1 MRRLLLAL
9 ALLSLALPPLAAAD
23 SEVGAGALA
32 VRAGKVFPISG
43 PPIEDGIV
51 LIEDG
56 LITAVGPASS
66 LAVPKGAELIHEP
79 EAWLIPG
86 FVDLHTHV
94 AGTDLNDATFP
105 VNPDLDVLDQLV
117 PGNELLLEGLAGGV
131 TTALFIPGS
140 ATNLGGFGAL
150 VKPAGR
156 DIDELVMRY
165 PGAMKIA
172 QAGNPERYSGE
183 IGRGRL
189 GMNWNLRRAMQ
200 QGKDYH
206 EAWTAFED
214 GRSETRPEKVH
225 RLETMRGLFRHE
237 FPVLVHTQWMP
248 VFQSTIRILRDE
260 MGVDIVLSHATF
272 DSFHNSP
279 LVIERDLPVNLGPRQ
294 YHVDYDSGKVVGLGQ
309 RYHEMGVEN
318 LSLNTDSPVVHQEEL
333 SYQAT
338 MAVRMGLPWDV
349 ALRALTLEP
358 AEAVGVSDRVGS
370 FEAGK
375 DADLVL
381 WTGDPL
387 DPRSSVL
394 VTISEGRV
402 ALDQRG
408 PDAERKF

>member
-1 MRRLLLAL
+1 MKRLLLAFALLAL
-9 ALLSLALPPLAAAD
+9 ALPAVAAPM
-23 SEVGAGALA
+23 A
-32 VRAGKVFPISG
+32 VRAGRVFPVSG
-43 PPIEDGIV
+43 PPID
-51 LIEDG
+51 DG
-56 LITAVGPASS
+56 LVLVEGGRIVAVGPASS
-66 LAVPKGAELIHEP
+66 LAVPAGAELIHEP
-79 EAWLIPG
+79 EAWLVPG

-94 AGTDLNDATFP
+94 AGTDLNDGTHP
-105 VNPDLDVLDQLV
+105 INPDLDVLDQLV

-150 VKPAGR
+150 VKSAGR
-156 DIDELVMRY
+156 DVDELVMRF

-172 QAGNPERYSGE
+172 QAGNPERRSGE

-189 GMNWNLRRAMQ
+189 GMNWNIRRALQ

-206 EAWTAFED
+206 EAWTAFEE
-214 GRSETRPEKVH
+214 GRTAVQPERVH

-248 VFQSTIRILRDE
+248 VFQSTIRILKDE
-260 MGVDIVLSHATF
+260 MGVDVVLSHATF
-272 DSFHNSP
+272 DSYHNAP
-279 LVIERDLPVNLGPRQ
+279 LVIERQLPVNLGPRQ
-294 YHVDYDSGKVVGLGQ
+294 YHVDYDTGKVVGLGQ
-309 RYHEMGVEN
+309 RYHELGVER

-358 AEAVGVSDRVGS
+358 AEAVGVGDRVGS
-370 FEAGK
+370 FDVGK

-387 DPRSSVL
+387 DPRSRVL